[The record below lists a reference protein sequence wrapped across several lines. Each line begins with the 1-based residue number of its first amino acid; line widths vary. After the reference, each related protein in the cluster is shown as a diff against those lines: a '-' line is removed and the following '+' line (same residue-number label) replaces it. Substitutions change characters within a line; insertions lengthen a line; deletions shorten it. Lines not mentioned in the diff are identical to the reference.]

1 MVMNKR
7 ARIIFMGT
15 PEFSVLSLRKLYE
28 AGYEIAGVVT
38 QPDRPKGRGQ
48 KVAATPV
55 KEEAVKLGLDILQP
69 ARIKEEGFIDKL
81 AELKPD
87 IIVVVAFGQI
97 LPKAVLKLPQFG
109 CINVHASLL
118 PQYRGAAPIHRA
130 IINGETITGITTM
143 LMDEGLDTGDI
154 LLKEKVVITP
164 HMNYGQLHDIL
175 AEKGAELLTK
185 TIEIWL
191 TNGIEP
197 EKQENAASSY
207 AAVLKHEDELIDW
220 TSTAE
225 AIYNRIRG
233 LDPWPGAYTYFKDK
247 PLKIRAA
254 KMSEKS
260 NEAVQPGTVLE
271 TVKKEGFAVQTGQG
285 VIIVTKVQPFGKT
298 VMPAESFINGYS
310 LEKGYI
316 FKNA

>member
-1 MVMNKR
+1 MNKKTK
-7 ARIIFMGT
+7 IVFMGT
-15 PEFSVLSLRKLYE
+15 PEFSVLSLRRLHE

-38 QPDRPKGRGQ
+38 QPDRPKGRGH
-48 KVAATPV
+48 KLAATPV
-55 KEEAVKLGLDILQP
+55 KEEAAKLGLNILQP
-69 ARIKEEGFIDKL
+69 ARIKEEGFIDIL

-87 IIVVVAFGQI
+87 LIIVVAFGQI
-97 LPKAVLKLPQFG
+97 LPRAVLKLPQFG

-130 IINGETITGITTM
+130 IINGETVTGITTM

-154 LLKEKVVITP
+154 LLKERVVITP
-164 HMNYGQLHDIL
+164 QMNFGKLHDLL
-175 AEKGAELLTK
+175 AEKGAELLVK
-185 TIEIWL
+185 TLEIWL
-191 TNGIEP
+191 NNGIEP
-197 EKQENAASSY
+197 EKQENKAASY
-207 AAVLKHEDELIDW
+207 AAILKHEDELIDW
-220 TSTAE
+220 ENPAQ
-225 AIYNRIRG
+225 AIYNQIRG

-254 KMSEKS
+254 KLSAKQ
-260 NEAVQPGTVLE
+260 NETVPSGTVLE
-271 TVKKEGFAVQTGQG
+271 NVKGEGFAVQTGQG